1 MPRTRRARR
10 NKHLSSKAFHPM
22 AATEGLPKY
31 ERICKEND
39 IQALF
44 DKGEGFS
51 VYPFRVIFL
60 FRHDESRPVTVRL
73 LVSVSKKRFH
83 HAFKR
88 NRVKRL
94 IRETWRRNKAPL
106 YEICER
112 DNISLDVALVYTAT
126 VIHSYEEVLEKTHK
140 AVNELIKKYVARQ
153 S

>member
-1 MPRTRRARR
+1 MT
-10 NKHLSSKAFHPM
+10 
-22 AATEGLPKY
+22 ATEGLPKY
-31 ERICKEND
+31 ERICKDND

-51 VYPFRVIFL
+51 VYPFRVVFL
-60 FRHDESRPVTVRL
+60 FRHDESRPITVRL

-94 IRETWRRNKAPL
+94 VRETWRRNKAPL

-126 VIHSYEEVLEKTHK
+126 VIHSYEEVFEKTRK

-153 S
+153 L

>member
-1 MPRTRRARR
+1 MVAP
-10 NKHLSSKAFHPM
+10 
-22 AATEGLPKY
+22 EGLPKY

-44 DKGEGFS
+44 DKGVGVS

-60 FRHDESRPVTVRL
+60 FHRDESRPVTVRI

-94 IRETWRRNKAPL
+94 MREAWRKNKASL
-106 YEICER
+106 YEICQR
-112 DNISLDVALVYTAT
+112 DNISADVALVYTAT
-126 VIHSYEEVLEKTHK
+126 VIHSYEEMMKKTRK
-140 AVNELIKKYVARQ
+140 AVQEIVTKYEKHSKTTR
-153 S
+153 

>member
-1 MPRTRRARR
+1 MT
-10 NKHLSSKAFHPM
+10 
-22 AATEGLPKY
+22 ATEGLPKY
-31 ERICKEND
+31 ERICKDND

-51 VYPFRVIFL
+51 VYPFRVVFL
-60 FRHDESRPVTVRL
+60 FRHDESRPITVRL

-94 IRETWRRNKAPL
+94 VRETWRRNKAPL

-126 VIHSYEEVLEKTHK
+126 VIHSYEEMFEKTRK

-153 S
+153 P

>member
-1 MPRTRRARR
+1 MMT
-10 NKHLSSKAFHPM
+10 KEDF
-22 AATEGLPKY
+22 PKY

-39 IQALF
+39 IQLLF
-44 DKGEGFS
+44 DKGEGVS
-51 VYPFRVIFL
+51 VYPYRVIFL

-94 IRETWRRNKAPL
+94 VRESWRRNKAPL
-106 YEICER
+106 YEICQR

-126 VIHSYEEVLEKTHK
+126 VIHSYEEMLAKTKK
-140 AVNELIKKYVARQ
+140 AVKEIAKNYEKHNKIAR
-153 S
+153 

>member
-1 MPRTRRARR
+1 
-10 NKHLSSKAFHPM
+10 M

-44 DKGEGFS
+44 DKGRGFS
-51 VYPFRVIFL
+51 VYPYRVIYL
-60 FRHDESRPVTVRL
+60 FRHDENRPVTVRL

-94 IRETWRRNKAPL
+94 MREAWRKSKAPL
-106 YEICER
+106 YEICKR
-112 DNISLDVALVYTAT
+112 DNISADIALVYMAT
-126 VIHSYEEVLEKTHK
+126 VIHSYEEMLAKTQNAVAEIIKYSSTQLNNHEKPHATS
-140 AVNELIKKYVARQ
+140 R
-153 S
+153 

>member
-1 MPRTRRARR
+1 M
-10 NKHLSSKAFHPM
+10 
-22 AATEGLPKY
+22 PKY

-44 DKGEGFS
+44 DKGVGVS

-60 FRHDESRPVTVRL
+60 FRRDESRPVTVRI

-94 IRETWRRNKAPL
+94 MREVWRKNKAPL
-106 YEICER
+106 YEICQR
-112 DNISLDVALVYTAT
+112 DNISADVALVYTAT
-126 VIHSYEEVLEKTHK
+126 VIHSYEEMMKKTRK
-140 AVNELIKKYVARQ
+140 AVQEIVTKYEKHSKTTR
-153 S
+153 

>member
-1 MPRTRRARR
+1 M
-10 NKHLSSKAFHPM
+10 
-22 AATEGLPKY
+22 PKY

-44 DKGEGFS
+44 DKGVGVS

-60 FRHDESRPVTVRL
+60 FRRDESRLVTVRI

-94 IRETWRRNKAPL
+94 MREAWRKNKAPL
-106 YEICER
+106 YEICQR
-112 DNISLDVALVYTAT
+112 DNISADVALVYTAT
-126 VIHSYEEVLEKTHK
+126 VIHSYEEMMKKTRK
-140 AVNELIKKYVARQ
+140 AVQEIVTKYEKHSKTTR
-153 S
+153 

>member
-1 MPRTRRARR
+1 
-10 NKHLSSKAFHPM
+10 M

-31 ERICKEND
+31 ERICRDND
-39 IQALF
+39 IKALF

-51 VYPFRVIFL
+51 VYPFRVVFL

-94 IRETWRRNKAPL
+94 VRETWRRNKAPL

-126 VIHSYEEVLEKTHK
+126 VIHSYEEVFEKTYK

-153 S
+153 L

>member
-1 MPRTRRARR
+1 MT
-10 NKHLSSKAFHPM
+10 
-22 AATEGLPKY
+22 ATERLPKY

-44 DKGEGFS
+44 DKGHGFS
-51 VYPFRVIFL
+51 VYPFRVVFL
-60 FRHDESRPVTVRL
+60 FRHDESRPITVRL

-94 IRETWRRNKAPL
+94 VRETWRRNKAPL

-126 VIHSYEEVLEKTHK
+126 VIHSYEEVFEKTRK

-153 S
+153 P